1 MRAITIPEFGDED
14 VLTVSEV
21 PDLTPGPG
29 EVLIEVAAA
38 GVNRA
43 DLMQRQGFYPPPPG
57 ISEVPGLE
65 VSGTITAVGEAAAGW
80 VIGDEVCALLAGGG
94 YAQQVIVPAG
104 QVLPVPT
111 GVSLQDAAALPEVA
125 CTVWSNIV
133 MTAHLRT
140 GDLFLQHGGSSGVGT
155 MAIQIA
161 KQLGARIAVTAGSQ
175 EKLEACAALGA
186 DILINYR
193 EQDFVEVIQEAGG
206 ADVIL
211 DVIGA
216 KYLSRNVTAL
226 ADGGRL
232 VIIGLQGGT
241 KAELDI
247 NQLLVKRGTVAATS
261 LRSRSLAQKAAIVGE
276 VREHVWPLI
285 AQGKIRPIVSETFP
299 LEDAARAHRA
309 LQESQHIGKIL
320 LTV

>member
-94 YAQQVIVPAG
+94 YAQQVVVPAG
-104 QVLPVPT
+104 QVLPVPA

-133 MTAHLRT
+133 MTAHLKT
-140 GDLFLQHGGSSGVGT
+140 GDLFLQHGGSSGIGT

-161 KQLGARIAVTAGSQ
+161 GQLGARIAVTAGSQ
-175 EKLEACAALGA
+175 EKLDACAALGA